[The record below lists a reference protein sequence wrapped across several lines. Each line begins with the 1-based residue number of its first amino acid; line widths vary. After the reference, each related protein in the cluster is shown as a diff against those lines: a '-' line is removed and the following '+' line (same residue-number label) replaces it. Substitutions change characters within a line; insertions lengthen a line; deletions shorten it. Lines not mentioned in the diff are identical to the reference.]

1 MKKLFCALIAA
12 LMIIPAFAET
22 AETSAPAAEIQLIT
36 PTPSAEPLGT
46 VYSSED
52 LIVTLPHGLRILEAG
67 ELEGYEA
74 AVQVNYP
81 EAARTILVAA
91 NADFTSLLSFSVSGI
106 TGDAASAAREAAEK
120 ILGKADSVKEE
131 THGTNAYASF
141 ACAIDDQRYDLYYLS
156 GGAQMLVIGAA
167 GVDEA
172 QLNNMLAGIIF

>member
-12 LMIIPAFAET
+12 LMMIPAFAET
-22 AETSAPAAEIQLIT
+22 AETSAPVAEIQLIT

-52 LIVTLPHGLRILEAG
+52 LIVTLPHGLHILEAS

-81 EAARTILVAA
+81 EAARTILIAA
-91 NADFTSLLSFSVSGI
+91 NSDFTSLLSFSLFEI
-106 TGDAASAAREAAEK
+106 EADAASAASEASGK
-120 ILGKADSVKEE
+120 ILGRADSVKET
-131 THGTNAYASF
+131 THGENAYASF

-156 GGAQMLVIGAA
+156 NGTQMLVIGAA

-172 QLNNMLAGIIF
+172 QLNSMLAGIIF